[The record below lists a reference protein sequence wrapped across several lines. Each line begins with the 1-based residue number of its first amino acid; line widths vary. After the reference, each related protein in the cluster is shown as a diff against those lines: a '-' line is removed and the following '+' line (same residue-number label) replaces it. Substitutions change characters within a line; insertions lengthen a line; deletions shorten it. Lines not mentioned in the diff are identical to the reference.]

1 MAHED
6 VLQLTKENFDAT
18 IALSEPVLV
27 DFWATW
33 CGPCRMIAPI
43 IEELAGDYK
52 GKAKVCKV
60 DVDDQPELAERYR
73 VMTIPTVIVFKDGE
87 VMEKSIGAKPKQG
100 FADMID
106 ACM

>member
-18 IALSEPVLV
+18 IASSEPVLV